1 MAATCYRRSV
11 LCPDIVY
18 TDKSTL
24 AWTQNPLFSVLTLVV
39 AGILRAPYC
48 GSNRIFLSMFSF
60 LFFFFVRALLHAS
73 VQK

>member
-11 LCPDIVY
+11 LCPDIAY

-48 GSNRIFLSMFSF
+48 GSNRIFLSMFFF
-60 LFFFFVRALLHAS
+60 LFFSVRALLHAS